1 MTKFDFCTFAARG
14 TLAVVVFAPHIL
26 WGENGGQT
34 NSLPAEAGNAVS
46 SVSSGVAVN
55 TEGDELAADTGQ
67 GLDAGMLGGDGDKT
81 RPVTGQ
87 SCQVLV
93 TTTDGGGGGEARET
107 RVTFRNEG
115 DEPVGE
121 VLLVIKAPPLSYW
134 GNSPAELAIFPDG
147 KVDLFFA
154 GEEGEPF
161 LRPGQ
166 TKTIPVYHGG
176 AGAFSVGQVACS
188 SEDIFVALAGRV
200 EIQERF
206 GKYAP
211 YAESSLRSLFFSEA
225 GWSDI
230 LGGSGGRDS
239 GGVGRRY
246 FFSSVADSS
255 LSAIAAGVGMMAA
268 GGDSAPEDQR
278 GYMAETSFGEA
289 RVAFEEGRLDDAV
302 ELLRRVLLLEP
313 ENAMV
318 LNNMSYI
325 MLKRGDDAGDVRPF
339 IEQALKIDPS
349 QPGFQNTMSILR
361 WKEGNKEEAVRLAQ
375 QAYVGSG
382 GEIVETRLNLLEW
395 GGAVPTLSEKPDTQE
410 EHQNVGEG
418 WEDGPGEAIPRISGA
433 SEIIGADE
441 ASVDSGGAGEGE
453 EKTVGTAGVSTSDT
467 IPESGISE

>member
-1 MTKFDFCTFAARG
+1 
-14 TLAVVVFAPHIL
+14 
-26 WGENGGQT
+26 
-34 NSLPAEAGNAVS
+34 
-46 SVSSGVAVN
+46 
-55 TEGDELAADTGQ
+55 
-67 GLDAGMLGGDGDKT
+67 
-81 RPVTGQ
+81 
-87 SCQVLV
+87 
-93 TTTDGGGGGEARET
+93 
-107 RVTFRNEG
+107 
-115 DEPVGE
+115 
-121 VLLVIKAPPLSYW
+121 
-134 GNSPAELAIFPDG
+134 
-147 KVDLFFA
+147 
-154 GEEGEPF
+154 
-161 LRPGQ
+161 
-166 TKTIPVYHGG
+166 
-176 AGAFSVGQVACS
+176 
-188 SEDIFVALAGRV
+188 
-200 EIQERF
+200 
-206 GKYAP
+206 
-211 YAESSLRSLFFSEA
+211 
-225 GWSDI
+225 
-230 LGGSGGRDS
+230 
-239 GGVGRRY
+239 
-246 FFSSVADSS
+246 
-255 LSAIAAGVGMMAA
+255 
-268 GGDSAPEDQR
+268 
-278 GYMAETSFGEA
+278 MAETSFGEA

-441 ASVDSGGAGEGE
+441 ASVNSGGAGEGE